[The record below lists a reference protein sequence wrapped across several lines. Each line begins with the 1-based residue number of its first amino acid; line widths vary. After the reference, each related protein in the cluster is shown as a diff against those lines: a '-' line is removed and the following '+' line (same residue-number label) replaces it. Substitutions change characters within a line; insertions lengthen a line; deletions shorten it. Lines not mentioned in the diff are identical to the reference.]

1 MSYTPRVAICLVI
14 GRVGILFYTPRPC
27 VCLIVWQA
35 GSLYC
40 MPRAGICLVNRREGS
55 LYYTARDVFYLV
67 LIWWGVFPTR
77 PVQITVS
84 SRIGGKFVLH
94 DPSWNMC
101 VRSASSFRRW
111 GVSLTRPVL
120 ETVCSFVE
128 QGVLSDTH
136 LAVIFLVVRPRRSVG
151 GEFLLHAPFWKLS
164 GLSSGR
170 KSI

>member
-1 MSYTPRVAICLVI
+1 MESVGSFGGWGVGVYLKRPVLESVSLIGGSGVSLTTPVMETGRSSRKGGGGMSYTPRVAICLVI

-27 VCLIVWQA
+27 V
-35 GSLYC
+35 
-40 MPRAGICLVNRREGS
+40 CLVNRREGS

-77 PVQITVS
+77 PVQVTVS
-84 SRIGGKFVLH
+84 SRIGGKFLLH

-111 GVSLTRPVL
+111 GVSFARP
-120 ETVCSFVE
+120 C
-128 QGVLSDTH
+128 
-136 LAVIFLVVRPRRSVG
+136 
-151 GEFLLHAPFWKLS
+151 WKLT

-170 KSI
+170 ESI